1 MDWFARQ
8 LLDWFATN
16 GRKDL
21 PWQADINP
29 YRVWVSE
36 IMLQQTQVATVIDYF
51 NRFTQRFDNI
61 ESLAQANIDEVLH
74 LWTGLGYYARGRNL
88 HKSAQLIVQRHNGQ
102 MPTTQ
107 EDLEALPG
115 IGRSTAGA
123 IRSISMGQQGVI
135 MDGNVKRV
143 LARFHG
149 IEGSPGES
157 KINAQMWQHAI
168 AHTPAANTG
177 AYTQAIMDLGATLCT
192 RKKPICTNCPMQKK
206 CVAYAKDTVHL
217 LPTPKAK
224 KAKPLRHARFFVVS
238 LPNGATLMERRPAT
252 GLWGGLWNPP
262 ERSSETT
269 IEEYLAELGV
279 STATAN
285 HRTET
290 IFRHTF
296 THFHLDVEPIYISL
310 NSQPELRVEETT
322 TRWVF
327 PEHLENNNEAIG
339 LSAVAVKLLAPLA
352 TNQNK

>member
-8 LLDWFATN
+8 LLDWFEIN

-21 PWQADINP
+21 PWQTDINP

-36 IMLQQTQVATVIDYF
+36 IMLQQTQVATVINYF
-51 NRFTQRFDNI
+51 NRFTQHFANI
-61 ESLAQANIDEVLH
+61 ESLAQANTDEVLH

-88 HKSAQLIVQRHNGQ
+88 HKSAQLIVENHQSQ
-102 MPTTQ
+102 MPETQ

-123 IRSISMGQQGVI
+123 IRAIAMGQQGVI

-149 IEGSPGES
+149 IEGYPGES

-168 AHTPAANTG
+168 DHTPATRTA

-192 RKKPICTNCPMQKK
+192 RKRPNCAECPMQTK
-206 CVAYAKDTVHL
+206 CVANAKGIVHQ
-217 LPTPKAK
+217 LPTPKPK
-224 KAKPLRHARFFVVS
+224 KAKPLRTARFFIVS
-238 LPNGATLMERRPAT
+238 LPNGATLMEQRPAS

-262 ERSSETT
+262 ERAAETS
-269 IEEYLAELGV
+269 IEEYLAELGLDIGAADHH
-279 STATAN
+279 TAKV
-285 HRTET
+285 
-290 IFRHTF
+290 FRHTF
-296 THFHLDVEPIYISL
+296 THFHLEVEPIYISL
-310 NSQPELRVEETT
+310 NTQPELQVQELA
-322 TRWVF
+322 TRWVLHA
-327 PEHLENNNEAIG
+327 HLENNNEAIG

-352 TNQNK
+352 TSRTK